1 VAEIILHHYAG
12 SLFSEK
18 IRLLLGYLGLPWRSV
33 EIESIMPR
41 PELMPLSG
49 GYRKTPIMQ
58 EGADVWCDTRVIAER
73 LVEVARRPELC
84 RGFVTNRVA
93 EWADSHLFRVV
104 VAVTFQPRAVMATMS
119 TLSATQIAAFQKD
132 RAELS
137 KGAPIVSIAPA
148 AAEAHLAGYLAELDA
163 SLDAPFLQGTAPTI
177 ADFSVYHCLWLV
189 ANNTVMA
196 PLLDGHARVKVW
208 RARMAAFGHG
218 TVLPM
223 SRAEALDVGRRAT
236 PAAVLADGSGLPAGI
251 ALGDD
256 VNVTPTDYGLFPVR
270 GRLLRCSHRDAAIA
284 RKDPDAGDIVVHFP
298 RIGFVVEKA

>member
-1 VAEIILHHYAG
+1 MADIILHHYAG

-33 EIESIMPR
+33 EIEPIMPR

-73 LVEVARRPELC
+73 LAEVARRPDLC
-84 RGFVTNRVA
+84 RGFVSNRVA

-119 TLSATQIAAFQKD
+119 TMSETQIAAFQKD

-148 AAEAHLAGYLAELDA
+148 AAEAHLAGYLTELDA
-163 SLDAPFLQGTAPTI
+163 SLDTPFLLGAAPTI

-189 ANNTVMA
+189 ANNKVMA
-196 PLLDGHARVKVW
+196 TLLDGHPRVTAW

-218 TVLPM
+218 KVQSM
-223 SRAEALDVGRRAT
+223 SRAEALDVGRLAT
-236 PAAVLADGSGLPAGI
+236 PGTVLADASGLPAGI

-270 GRLLRCSHRDAAIA
+270 GRLLRCSHRDVAIA